1 MKFNVANQ
9 PFKLNF
15 RPMVVVFLSFLFG
28 IVSARYL
35 YGGELFYVILVVLS
49 LGAVLIYGFLRKK
62 YLFLIFAVVFFF
74 AGNAGFFISYN
85 SYSAVDY
92 QNVFVVGRVN
102 DKIEREENYYSL
114 ILEDVSANEEQIG
127 NVSLYVW
134 SPKEEIKTGDVL
146 FFTADLD
153 SIKIF
158 TLNSFNT
165 WAFRRNITHNCFV
178 EGSKIQLVSGEAKFD
193 ESARLRIKDLIYSN
207 MSEKSASVAYAL
219 VTGDQALVQTDVNQS
234 YRDSGLI
241 HILSV
246 SGLHITFL
254 ATLVA
259 WILKLLKVN
268 RYVNFGITFCIFLM
282 YSYICDFLPSVV
294 RSVIMGLIFIAS
306 GLFGRAYDGLSSLS
320 IAGILSLFISPLY
333 AFDVGFLMS
342 YACVGA
348 IYILQPIFSKCLRKI
363 FPNKVADLFALS
375 FATQIGILPFLA
387 SFFSTLN
394 LLSFFSNLIVVPIFA
409 ILFPALIILVLLAL
423 LIAPAGVLLV
433 GVDWGLQI
441 VLVIASFFAS
451 TDLQLS
457 LNALD
462 PIAITLLYMVCI
474 VASYF
479 FMASIRNKYAVTV
492 LLSTLFALFTLL
504 SPLFYTRGSQVSVIE
519 TYGSY
524 NMVVESKSGQT
535 LCLGEP
541 VFKLN
546 DYFKVSGLNHFDYV
560 LGSVVQVENAEILPS
575 GEGQAGDFN
584 YKSDGGIFVVEFD
597 GIKILFTNDESISY
611 NDKEKL
617 REILAKE
624 RFDFV
629 FIKEYDFPI
638 SKTYVATSDKK
649 GLYADISLQNL
660 GNFTYNFE
668 KNFAWGID

>member
-1 MKFNVANQ
+1 MKFNSTFQ
-9 PFKLNF
+9 PFELNF
-15 RPMVVVFLSFLFG
+15 RPLVVVFLSFLFG

-35 YGGELFYVILVVLS
+35 YGGDMFYVVLVVFS
-49 LGAVLIYGFLRKK
+49 LGSVLIYGILRKK
-62 YLFLIFAVVFFF
+62 FLFLTLAIVFFF
-74 AGNAGFFISYN
+74 AGNLGFFISYDL
-85 SYSAVDY
+85 YSCADY
-92 QNVFVVGRVN
+92 SSAFVVGRVN
-102 DKIEREENYYSL
+102 DKIEEEDGYYSL
-114 ILEDVSANEEQIG
+114 ILEDVTASGEQIG

-146 FFTADLD
+146 SFTADLD

-165 WAFRRNITHNCFV
+165 WAFRRNITHSCFV
-178 EGSKIQLVSGEAKFD
+178 EGSQIDLVSGGVRFD
-193 ESARLRIKDLIYSN
+193 EKARMKIKDLIYSN

-219 VTGDQALVQTDVNQS
+219 VTGDQAMVELDVNQS
-234 YRDSGLI
+234 YRNSGLI

-268 RYVNFGITFCIFLM
+268 RYINFGITFCIFLL

-294 RSVIMGLIFIAS
+294 RAVIMGLIFIAS
-306 GLFGRAYDGLSSLS
+306 GLFGKAYDGLSSLS

-348 IYILQPIFSKCLRKI
+348 IYVLQPVFSKYLRKI

-409 ILFPALIILVLLAL
+409 ILFPALIILVLLGL
-423 LIAPAGVLLV
+423 LIGPAGVMLISI
-433 GVDWGLQI
+433 DWGLQI

-479 FMASIRNKYAVTV
+479 FMASIRTKYAVTV

-519 TYGSY
+519 TYGTY
-524 NMVVESKSGQT
+524 NMVVESNSGQT
-535 LCLGEP
+535 LCLGQP
-541 VFKLN
+541 SFKIN
-546 DYFKVSGLNHFDYV
+546 DYFKVSGVNHFDYV
-560 LGSVVQVENAEILPS
+560 LGSAVQIEDAVMLAT
-575 GEGQAGDFN
+575 GEGQAGDFY
-584 YKSDGGIFVVEFD
+584 YKTDGSSFIVEFD
-597 GIKILFTNDESISY
+597 GIKIFFTNDESISY
-611 NDKEKL
+611 NDKERL
-617 REILAKE
+617 REILAQQT
-624 RFDFV
+624 FDFV
-629 FIKEYDFPI
+629 FIKDYEYPI
-638 SKTYVATSDKK
+638 SKSYIATSDEEEM
-649 GLYADISLQNL
+649 YADISMKNL

-668 KNFAWGID
+668 KKLAWGID

>member
-1 MKFNVANQ
+1 MKFNSTFQ
-9 PFKLNF
+9 PFELNF
-15 RPMVVVFLSFLFG
+15 RPLVVVFLSFLFG

-35 YGGELFYVILVVLS
+35 YGGDMFYVVLVVFS
-49 LGAVLIYGFLRKK
+49 LGSVLIYGILRKK
-62 YLFLIFAVVFFF
+62 FLFLTLAIVFFF
-74 AGNAGFFISYN
+74 AGNLGFFISYDL
-85 SYSAVDY
+85 YSCADY
-92 QNVFVVGRVN
+92 SSAFVVGRVN
-102 DKIEREENYYSL
+102 DKIEEEDGYYSL
-114 ILEDVSANEEQIG
+114 ILEDVTASGEQIG

-146 FFTADLD
+146 SFTADLD

-165 WAFRRNITHNCFV
+165 WAFRRNITHSCFV
-178 EGSKIQLVSGEAKFD
+178 EGSQIDLVSGGVRFD
-193 ESARLRIKDLIYSN
+193 EKARMKIKDLIYSN

-219 VTGDQALVQTDVNQS
+219 VTGDQAMVELDVNQS
-234 YRDSGLI
+234 YRNSGLI

-268 RYVNFGITFCIFLM
+268 RYINFGITFCIFLL

-294 RSVIMGLIFIAS
+294 RAVIMGLIFIAS
-306 GLFGRAYDGLSSLS
+306 GLFGKAYDGLSSLS

-348 IYILQPIFSKCLRKI
+348 IYVLQPVFSKYLRKI

-409 ILFPALIILVLLAL
+409 ILFPALIILVLLGL
-423 LIAPAGVLLV
+423 LIAPAGVMLISI
-433 GVDWGLQI
+433 DWGLQI
-441 VLVIASFFAS
+441 VLVIANFFAS

-479 FMASIRNKYAVTV
+479 FMASIRTKYAVTV

-519 TYGSY
+519 TYGTY
-524 NMVVESKSGQT
+524 NMVVESNSGQT
-535 LCLGEP
+535 LCLGQP
-541 VFKLN
+541 SFKIN
-546 DYFKVSGLNHFDYV
+546 DYFKVSGVNHFDYV
-560 LGSVVQVENAEILPS
+560 LGSAVQIEDAVMLAT
-575 GEGQAGDFN
+575 GEGQAGDFY
-584 YKSDGGIFVVEFD
+584 YKTDGSSFIVEFD
-597 GIKILFTNDESISY
+597 GIKIFFTNDESISY
-611 NDKEKL
+611 NDKERL
-617 REILAKE
+617 REILAQQT
-624 RFDFV
+624 FDFV
-629 FIKEYDFPI
+629 FIKDYEYPI
-638 SKTYVATSDKK
+638 SKSYIATSDEEEM
-649 GLYADISLQNL
+649 YADISMKNL

-668 KNFAWGID
+668 KKLAWGID

>member
-1 MKFNVANQ
+1 MKFNSTFQ
-9 PFKLNF
+9 PFELNF
-15 RPMVVVFLSFLFG
+15 RPLVVVFLSFLFG

-35 YGGELFYVILVVLS
+35 YGGDMFYVVLVVFS
-49 LGAVLIYGFLRKK
+49 LGSVLIYGILRKK
-62 YLFLIFAVVFFF
+62 FLFLTLAIVFFF
-74 AGNAGFFISYN
+74 AGNLGFFISYDL
-85 SYSAVDY
+85 YSCADY
-92 QNVFVVGRVN
+92 SSAFVVGRVN
-102 DKIEREENYYSL
+102 DKIEEEDGYYSL
-114 ILEDVSANEEQIG
+114 ILEDVTASGEQIG

-146 FFTADLD
+146 SFTADLD

-165 WAFRRNITHNCFV
+165 WAFRRNITHSCFV
-178 EGSKIQLVSGEAKFD
+178 EGSQIDLVSGGVRFD
-193 ESARLRIKDLIYSN
+193 EKARMKIKDLIYSN

-219 VTGDQALVQTDVNQS
+219 VTGDQAMVELDVNQS
-234 YRDSGLI
+234 YRNSGLI

-268 RYVNFGITFCIFLM
+268 RYINFGITFCIFLL

-294 RSVIMGLIFIAS
+294 RAVIMGLIFIAS
-306 GLFGRAYDGLSSLS
+306 GLFGKAYDGLSSLS

-348 IYILQPIFSKCLRKI
+348 IYVLQPVFSKYLRKI

-409 ILFPALIILVLLAL
+409 ILFPALIILVLLGL
-423 LIAPAGVLLV
+423 LIAPAGVMLISI
-433 GVDWGLQI
+433 DWGLQI
-441 VLVIASFFAS
+441 VLVIANFFAS

-479 FMASIRNKYAVTV
+479 FMASIRTKYAVTV

-519 TYGSY
+519 TYGTY
-524 NMVVESKSGQT
+524 NMVVESNSGQT
-535 LCLGEP
+535 LCLGQP
-541 VFKLN
+541 SFKIN
-546 DYFKVSGLNHFDYV
+546 DYFKVSGVNHFDYV
-560 LGSVVQVENAEILPS
+560 LGSAVQIEDAVMLAT
-575 GEGQAGDFN
+575 GEGQAGDFY
-584 YKSDGGIFVVEFD
+584 YKTDGSSFIVEFD
-597 GIKILFTNDESISY
+597 GIKIFFTNDESISY
-611 NDKEKL
+611 NDKERL
-617 REILAKE
+617 REILAQQT
-624 RFDFV
+624 FDFV
-629 FIKEYDFPI
+629 FIKDYEYPI
-638 SKTYVATSDKK
+638 SKTYIATSDEEEM
-649 GLYADISLQNL
+649 YADISMKNL

-668 KNFAWGID
+668 KKLAWGID